1 MAAKDLALAAYFAD
15 LPDPRIDRT
24 KQHSLLDVLSVAL
37 CAVLSGADSFED
49 IAAFGRER
57 EDWLK
62 TFLALPNGIP
72 SHDTFN
78 RVFAAL
84 DPKRFAVCVGRWME
98 AVCQAT
104 GWRQVAIDGK
114 AVRGAARST
123 FDGCLHLVS
132 AWATEQGVILGQQAV
147 ADGSN
152 EITAIPELLQA
163 LQLRGALVT
172 IDAAGCQK
180 EIARQIRSQGGH
192 YVLAVKGN
200 QPALHAAVQEVVMRA
215 ADTDFAGVRSTTSE
229 SADDGH
235 GRHEERCVTVITDP
249 VGLPE
254 GWTDAHAVV
263 LVGRERTAGGK
274 TTSTMHYY
282 LASLRATAKQMG
294 RFIRRHWAI
303 ENELHWSLDITF
315 GEDANR
321 TREKHAGDNLGL
333 IRRVAV
339 SLLKQDKAK
348 GSLKVKRLKAGWNPD
363 YLLRVLQGFPE
374 N

>member
-15 LPDPRIDRT
+15 LPDPRVDRT
-24 KQHSLLDVLSVAL
+24 KRHSLLDIVTVAL

-49 IAAFGRER
+49 IEAFGRER
-57 EDWLK
+57 QEWLK
-62 TFLALPNGIP
+62 TLLALPNGIP

-84 DPKRFAVCVGRWME
+84 NPKQFALCVGRWME
-98 AVCQAT
+98 AVCEAT
-104 GWRQVAIDGK
+104 GLRQVSVDGK

-152 EITAIPELLQA
+152 EITAIPELLEV

-180 EIARQIRSQGGH
+180 EIAQQIRSQGGH
-192 YVLAVKGN
+192 YVLAVKEN
-200 QPALHAAVQEVVMRA
+200 QPSLHAAVQQLA
-215 ADTDFAGVRSTTSE
+215 AQAAQTDFAGVRCTTFE
-229 SADDGH
+229 SVNDGH

-249 VGLPE
+249 IGLPD
-254 GWTDAHAVV
+254 GWTDANAVV

-274 TTSTMHYY
+274 TTSSMHSYIT
-282 LASLRATAKQMG
+282 SLRGTAKQMG
-294 RFIRRHWAI
+294 RFVRRHWAI
-303 ENELHWSLDITF
+303 ENELHWSLDVTF
-315 GEDANR
+315 GEDKNR

-333 IRRVAV
+333 VRRVAV
-339 SLLKQDKAK
+339 SLFKQDPGK

-363 YLLRVLQGFPE
+363 YLLRVLRGFKGH
-374 N
+374 